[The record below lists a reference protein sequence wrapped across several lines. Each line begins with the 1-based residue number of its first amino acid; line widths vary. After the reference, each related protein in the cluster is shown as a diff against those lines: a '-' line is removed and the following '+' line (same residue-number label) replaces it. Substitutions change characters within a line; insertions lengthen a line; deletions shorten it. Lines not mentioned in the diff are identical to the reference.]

1 MNDNGMIRDASAGD
15 AIGPTPLQ
23 HTIVKVIGTTMHK
36 PQQTA
41 HDKEV
46 VLAVL
51 VLTAQ
56 VDEDWEEFRVHGLAL
71 GAQFCAR
78 HGARRPT
85 NPSGEGAWQAFTAAM
100 IAPLKEHSD
109 E

>member
-23 HTIVKVIGTTMHK
+23 HTIVKVIGTMMHK

-46 VLAVL
+46 ALAVL
-51 VLTAQ
+51 VSTAH
-56 VDEDWEEFRVHGLAL
+56 VDEDWEFRSAHNSVLDMGQDGQPTRA
-71 GAQFCAR
+71 AR
-78 HGARRPT
+78 GPGRRSP
-85 NPSGEGAWQAFTAAM
+85 PR
-100 IAPLKEHSD
+100 
-109 E
+109 